1 MFSGIDDPQMGQV
14 QTLEGM
20 VHRFGYFGSFAEFA
34 FNPIAL
40 LKSRSVNPNF
50 QGKIL
55 RDMP

>member
-14 QTLEGM
+14 QTLKGL

-34 FNPIAL
+34 FNPNA